1 MVVGESIDG
10 ALVPAELRP
19 SSGLLVVVLRVRSL
33 LLVVG
38 FGGVVVCLFRSWSSV
53 LLRCVVLRPFFLV
66 VPLFMS
72 GTTVVSLSRSRLFLF
87 LSLVLSRLGLCGFR
101 LLVVGFGLRLLL
113 LSVVVVVLSGAGA
126 GGAGGVVKKLLK
138 GLGYLVRLPAPPEEG
153 RRVDGGRRVGPNPLP
168 EPVLL

>member
-19 SSGLLVVVLRVRSL
+19 NSGLLVVVLRVRSL

-113 LSVVVVVLSGAGA
+113 LSVVVVVLSGAG
-126 GGAGGVVKKLLK
+126 GVGGVVKKLLK
-138 GLGYLVRLPAPPEEG
+138 GLGYLVRLPPPPEEG